1 MSQTQ
6 DTLMTQLLQVVEKEG
21 PECLRSLLQTV
32 CQAVLEAE
40 MTQFLQ
46 AERYE
51 RSPQRR
57 GQRNGYKPRT
67 LTTRLGTLEL
77 RVPQDREGRFSTQ
90 LFERYQRSEQALL
103 LTLQQMYLQGVSTRK
118 VHEVTETLCQ
128 AGFSAS
134 FVSELTQKLDGQLQ
148 AWRERP
154 LTQAYPYLV
163 VDARYEHVRVDQ
175 QVHSWGVLLVKGI
188 GADGHREI
196 LSVATGNSENETTW
210 AQVFQRLWERGL
222 RGVIYGVSDEHSGLR
237 AAVARYFQG
246 LGWQRCQVHY
256 QRNAQQQVSARERA
270 VLAARLRDVFN
281 APDLASALERL
292 KRVIELYRESY
303 PQLANWLEATAED
316 ALAVFA
322 LPPAHRMKMRS
333 TNGLEA
339 FNGVVDRR
347 TRVVRIFPNE
357 ASCLRLVTALAL
369 EQTETW
375 LTGPRYLDMTALD
388 DRTQLQTQEL
398 VAA

>member
-1 MSQTQ
+1 MSQAQ
-6 DTLMTQLLQVVEKEG
+6 DTLMTQLLQIVEKEG
-21 PECLRSLLQTV
+21 TESLRTLLQTV
-32 CQAVLEAE
+32 CQGVLEAE

-46 AERYE
+46 AQRYE
-51 RSPQRR
+51 RTAQRR
-57 GQRNGYKPRT
+57 GYRNGYKPRT

-77 RVPQDREGRFSTQ
+77 QVPQDREGRFSTQ
-90 LFERYQRSEQALL
+90 LFDRYQRSEQALL

-118 VHEVTETLCQ
+118 VREITETLCE
-128 AGFSAS
+128 AGFSAGL
-134 FVSELTQKLDGQLQ
+134 VSELMQKLDGQLQ

-154 LTQAYPYLV
+154 LTQPYPYLV
-163 VDARYEHVRVDQ
+163 VDARYEHVRVNH
-175 QVHSWGVLLVKGI
+175 QVQSWGVLLVKGVR
-188 GADGHREI
+188 ADGHREI

-222 RGVIYGVSDEHSGLR
+222 RGVIYGVSDEHAGLR
-237 AAVARYFQG
+237 AAVDRYFQG
-246 LGWQRCQVHY
+246 GMWQRCQVHY
-256 QRNAQQQVSARERA
+256 QRNAQQYVPARERA

-281 APDLASALERL
+281 APDLDRAVERL
-292 KRVIELYRESY
+292 QQLIELYRESY

-316 ALAVFA
+316 ALTVFA
-322 LPPAHRMKMRS
+322 LPPAHRVKMRS

-347 TRVVRIFPNE
+347 TQVVRIFPDE
-357 ASCLRLVTALAL
+357 RSCLRLVSALAM

-375 LTGPRYLDMTALD
+375 LTGPRYLGMTALAEWTD
-388 DRTQLQTQEL
+388 LKPKEI